1 MLHSPTRAFFPH
13 QTRQHL
19 RENWGKKKNV
29 FVSKEEDQI
38 QQIPSKVPS
47 AHSCWTKAVV
57 QGQRIL
63 FSLNYTSTPLKRK
76 HRHCCS
82 SHILLSGISRKPLTK
97 FSCIYCA
104 LWRPESARKHD
115 DLLWTRTGC
124 KLWEKPTSIFFSAR
138 TFSVFLWAI
147 STLGVMPQIPQIISL

>member
-1 MLHSPTRAFFPH
+1 MLHSPTRVFSPLKTAP
-13 QTRQHL
+13 RGNL
-19 RENWGKKKNV
+19 RKKRMCSCQRKKTKLNN
-29 FVSKEEDQI
+29 FHPRFLLPKSCTPRTKDLVSPELHI
-38 QQIPSKVPS
+38 
-47 AHSCWTKAVV
+47 
-57 QGQRIL
+57 
-63 FSLNYTSTPLKRK
+63 NTSKRK

-97 FSCIYCA
+97 VYCIYCA
-104 LWRPESARKHD
+104 SWRPESAKIHY

-124 KLWEKPTSIFFSAR
+124 EMWEKPTSMFFSAR